1 MKIKKLNNWP
11 EFTKEEGEIVKKV
24 LLSNKVNHWTGDQCR
39 TFESEFSNWTNAKFS
54 IALAN
59 GTVALDLALIAIGI
73 KENDEVIV
81 TPRSFIA
88 SASSVVNIGAVPIFS
103 DVDQY
108 TGNITANHIEK
119 KISKKTKAIICVHLG
134 GLPCEMDEIM
144 KLAKKNG
151 LYVIEDCAQA
161 HGARYK
167 GKSVGTIGDIGA
179 WSFCQDKIMTTGG
192 EGGMVTT
199 NSKELWKKMWS
210 FKDHGKNLEA
220 ISKPSKKEGFKWVH
234 DSFGTN
240 WRMTEMQAAIGLIQL
255 KRMEKWNKLRNRN
268 AESIIK
274 TLSGFSD
281 LLEIPQVPSYIQHA
295 FYRVYA
301 NIKLNNLKRPWT
313 REKIIQEINIKGVP
327 CFVGSCPEIYLE
339 KAFRRSKF
347 SPKTRLANAK
357 LLGESSIAFLCH
369 PTLSL
374 ADLRLMNKNI
384 KAVLTKASC

>member
-1 MKIKKLNNWP
+1 MKIKNLNNWP
-11 EFTKEEGEIVKKV
+11 QFTKEEGEIVKKV
-24 LLSNKVNHWTGDQCR
+24 ILSNKVNYWTGDKCR
-39 TFESEFSNWTNAKFS
+39 TFEKEFSSWTNAKFS

-73 KENDEVIV
+73 EENDEVIV
-81 TPRSFIA
+81 TPRSFVA
-88 SASSVVNIGAVPIFS
+88 SASSVVNVGAVPVFS
-103 DVDQY
+103 DVDQN
-108 TGNITANHIEK
+108 TGNIAARYIEER
-119 KISKKTKAIICVHLG
+119 ITKKTKAIICVHLG

-144 KLAKKNG
+144 TLSKKHG

-167 GKSVGTIGDIGA
+167 GRNVGTIGDIGA

-220 ISKPSKKEGFKWVH
+220 VSKPSKNSGFKWVH

-255 KRMEKWNKLRNRN
+255 KKMDRWNKLRNRN
-268 AESIIK
+268 AESIIN
-274 TLSGFSD
+274 TLNGFSE
-281 LLEIPQVPSYIQHA
+281 LIEVPEVPSYIQHA

-301 NIKLNNLKRPWT
+301 NIKLNKLKKSWT
-313 REKIIQEINIKGVP
+313 REKIIKELNFEGVP
-327 CFVGSCPEIYLE
+327 CFTGSCPEIYME
-339 KAFRRSKF
+339 KAFKSSRF
-347 SPKTRLANAK
+347 SPKTRLSNAK

-369 PTLSL
+369 PTLSQT
-374 ADLRLMNKNI
+374 DIRFMNTNI
-384 KAVLTKASC
+384 EAVLRKASC